1 MESNIPIDILHLFR
15 AAFIVELLA
24 MKIFVTGAT
33 GYIGQ
38 QLTAQLL
45 EQGHTVHAL
54 CRSLPKGSLYEHPNL
69 KVFFGDLSNRYALAY
84 AMEGCS
90 QVYHLAAY
98 ARPWAKHKETFF
110 EINVTGTVNVLDA
123 ALATGVEKVVY
134 SSTGATFGTSNGKAV
149 TEESVRKTDFF
160 TEYESSKFIAEE
172 RIEHYALK
180 GLHGVIV
187 HPCKVY
193 GPGLWSESNA
203 VSHLIKMYV
212 EGNWH
217 VIPGDGKALGSFSFI
232 DDVVE
237 GHLLAMQHGR
247 KGERYILGGENVS
260 FNEFFSTLK
269 RVSGKDYFMTHVPMP
284 LMLLFALKEEI
295 GTLFGKEPLITRK
308 WVKKYNYNL
317 ECSSE
322 KSIHELGYK
331 ITPLEEGLTKTLKWL
346 SEEKKVFF

>member
-1 MESNIPIDILHLFR
+1 
-15 AAFIVELLA
+15 
-24 MKIFVTGAT
+24 MKIFLTGAS

-38 QLTAQLL
+38 QLTARLL

-54 CRSLPKGSLYEHPNL
+54 CRSLPKGLLYEHPNI
-69 KVFFGDLSNRYALAY
+69 KIFPGDLSNKRVLAD
-84 AMEGCS
+84 AMKGCT

-98 ARPWAKHKETFF
+98 ARPWAKQQETFF
-110 EINVTGTVNVLDA
+110 DINVAGTINVLDA
-123 ALATGVEKVVY
+123 ALNEGVEKLVY
-134 SSTGATFGTSNGKAV
+134 SSTGATFGASNGKPV
-149 TEESVRKTDFF
+149 TEETVRKVDFF

-172 RIEHYALK
+172 RVEHYALK
-180 GLHGVIV
+180 GLNGVIV

-203 VSHLIKMYV
+203 VSNLIRMYV

-217 VIPGDGKALGSFSFI
+217 IIPGDGKALGSFSFI
-232 DDVVE
+232 DDVVD
-237 GHLLAMQHGR
+237 GHLLAMERGR

-260 FNEFFSTLK
+260 FNEFFSLLK
-269 RVSGKDYFMTHVPMP
+269 RVSGKDYFMTRVPMP
-284 LMLLFALKEEI
+284 FMLLFALKEEM

-308 WVKKYNYNL
+308 WVRKYNHNL

-322 KSIHELGYK
+322 KAIRELGYT
-331 ITPLEEGLTKTLKWL
+331 ITPLEEGLRQTLQWL